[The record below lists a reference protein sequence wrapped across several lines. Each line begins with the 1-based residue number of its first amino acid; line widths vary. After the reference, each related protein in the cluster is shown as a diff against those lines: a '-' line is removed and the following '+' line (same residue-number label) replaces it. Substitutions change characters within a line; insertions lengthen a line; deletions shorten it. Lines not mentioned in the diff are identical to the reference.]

1 MKYSQKIIKLV
12 KPRTACSRAMAKSTK
27 RWWKLVG
34 RPAVYARAGCV
45 RRSISHGMLRAAP
58 VKWPVCNFGPGRILN
73 KQEEY
78 LMRLIFA
85 LIVLAVM
92 ATPAIAQDLT
102 TDKGKLS
109 YAIGWD
115 IGEDIQRRGA
125 EFDVETIIAAIRDS
139 SAEKDPQV
147 PAEEMVALLTELQQ
161 KVRQEQA
168 EAFQKLADE
177 NQAAADEFLEKNLS
191 KNGIVALPSGVQYRI
206 IDEGD
211 GARPGMESTV
221 KVHYRGSKID
231 GLEFD
236 SSFARGVP
244 EEFPVST
251 VLKGWQEVLPL
262 MKTGATWQIFVPPEL
277 AFGARGNPPVGPN
290 EALMFDLKLVEIVE

>member
-1 MKYSQKIIKLV
+1 
-12 KPRTACSRAMAKSTK
+12 
-27 RWWKLVG
+27 
-34 RPAVYARAGCV
+34 
-45 RRSISHGMLRAAP
+45 
-58 VKWPVCNFGPGRILN
+58 
-73 KQEEY
+73 
-78 LMRLIFA
+78 MRFPFA
-85 LIVLAVM
+85 LIVLFALTTGTV
-92 ATPAIAQDLT
+92 AAQDLT
-102 TDKGKLS
+102 SDKGKLS
-109 YAIGWD
+109 YAVGWD

-125 EFDVETIIAAIRDS
+125 EFDVEAIIAAIRDS
-139 SAEKDPQV
+139 AAKKEPQV
-147 PAEEMVALLTELQQ
+147 PSEEMVALLTDLQQ

-168 EAFQKLADE
+168 EAFQKLAEE
-177 NQAAADEFLEKNLS
+177 NQKKSEEFLAANLGKS
-191 KNGIVALPSGVQYRI
+191 GIVALPSGIQYRI

-221 KVHYRGSKID
+221 KVHYRGSKLN

-244 EEFPVST
+244 EQFTVNS

-290 EALMFDLKLVEIVE
+290 EALIFDLKLVEIVQ

>member
-1 MKYSQKIIKLV
+1 
-12 KPRTACSRAMAKSTK
+12 
-27 RWWKLVG
+27 
-34 RPAVYARAGCV
+34 
-45 RRSISHGMLRAAP
+45 
-58 VKWPVCNFGPGRILN
+58 
-73 KQEEY
+73 
-78 LMRLIFA
+78 MRVFFA
-85 LIVLAVM
+85 FIVLGLVAV
-92 ATPAIAQDLT
+92 PALAQDLE

-109 YAIGWD
+109 YAVGWD

-139 SAEKDPQV
+139 AAKNDPQV

-168 EAFQKLADE
+168 EAFQKLAED
-177 NQAAADEFLEKNLS
+177 NQAAADEFLQNNLS

-206 IDEGD
+206 IEEGE
-211 GARPGMESTV
+211 GSRPGMENTV
-221 KVHYRGSKID
+221 KVHYRGSKIN
-231 GLEFD
+231 GHEFD

-244 EEFPVST
+244 EEFPVNT

-290 EALMFDLKLVEIVE
+290 EALMFDLKLVEIIN

>member
-1 MKYSQKIIKLV
+1 
-12 KPRTACSRAMAKSTK
+12 
-27 RWWKLVG
+27 
-34 RPAVYARAGCV
+34 
-45 RRSISHGMLRAAP
+45 
-58 VKWPVCNFGPGRILN
+58 
-73 KQEEY
+73 
-78 LMRLIFA
+78 MRVIFA
-85 LIVLAVM
+85 LLVLAV
-92 ATPAIAQDLT
+92 AANPAVAQDLS

-109 YAIGWD
+109 YAVGWD

-139 SAEKDPQV
+139 GAGNDPQV

-168 EAFQKLADE
+168 EAFQKLADD
-177 NQAAADEFLEKNLS
+177 NQAAADDFLQKNLS

-206 IDEGD
+206 IEEGE
-211 GARPGMESTV
+211 GTRPGMEDTV
-221 KVHYRGSKID
+221 KVHYRGSKIN
-231 GLEFD
+231 GHEFD

-244 EEFPVST
+244 EEFPVNT
-251 VLKGWQEVLPL
+251 VLRGWQEVLPL

-290 EALMFDLKLVEIVE
+290 EALMFDLKLVEIVQQ